1 MKSIENKLKSIES
14 KLKSFLKLIDQ
25 KNVEGG
31 QKKVRVIEYP
41 QIVWGG
47 APHTNQRHTLI
58 KKTVGIWILF
68 GTASTNSKVE
78 GTNMLNTTNDW

>member
-1 MKSIENKLKSIES
+1 
-14 KLKSFLKLIDQ
+14 LIDQ

-47 APHTNQRHTLI
+47 APSH
-58 KKTVGIWILF
+58 
-68 GTASTNSKVE
+68 
-78 GTNMLNTTNDW
+78 

>member
-1 MKSIENKLKSIES
+1 MKS
-14 KLKSFLKLIDQ
+14 KLKSFLKSIDQ

-47 APHTNQRHTLI
+47 GPPHTNQMQTLKLLYYKLYDLYGVI
-58 KKTVGIWILF
+58 VPVMSL
-68 GTASTNSKVE
+68 STF
-78 GTNMLNTTNDW
+78 